1 LQVQMPA
8 WPARTRMRLRQPVQ
22 SRALLE
28 LMPVLMPVLMR
39 ELMPVL
45 MRELMPV
52 LMRELMPMPGLN
64 LPGWPLAP
72 RPSLRLVP
80 QARWQAQVQ
89 ALGPA

>member
-1 LQVQMPA
+1 MRVQMLA

-28 LMPVLMPVLMR
+28 LMPMLMPMLMPVQSWALL
-39 ELMPVL
+39 ELMPG
-45 MRELMPV
+45 
-52 LMRELMPMPGLN
+52 LMRELMPMPEWN
-64 LPGWPLAP
+64 LHGWPLAQ
-72 RPSLRLVP
+72 RPSLRLAL